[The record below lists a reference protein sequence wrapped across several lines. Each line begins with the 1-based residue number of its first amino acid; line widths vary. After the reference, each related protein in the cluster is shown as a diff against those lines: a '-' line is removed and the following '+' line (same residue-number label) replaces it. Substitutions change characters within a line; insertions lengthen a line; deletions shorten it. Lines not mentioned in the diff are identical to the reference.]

1 MSYKPVSKLMY
12 IFSSLSVEVGRDM
25 ICIAV
30 RILFSFLSSRSCELS
45 SAADG
50 VSICQQVI

>member
-1 MSYKPVSKLMY
+1 MVYKPVSKLMY

-25 ICIAV
+25 MSIAV
-30 RILFSFLSSRSCELS
+30 RILFSFFSSRSCELS